1 MTIFLT
7 ISSGEPISRV
17 AVRHQITYDEVVAKF
32 SSIII
37 NNKTEQ
43 VNHSYIL
50 ELKYLP
56 KDKFETQAAEQWKEA
71 INQIHNYTADSNV
84 RQLCQRTQ
92 LHCIVMQFC
101 GWELTRI
108 EEV

>member
-37 NNKTEQ
+37 NNTTEQ
-43 VNHSYIL
+43 GIIATF
-50 ELKYLP
+50 LKYLP